1 MKKTCMLLMLLLSAG
16 MIWAQQ
22 SLLTQEQKDE
32 INRRA
37 MTDSENDSVYL
48 ASVVKRVLDV
58 YHVGSDY
65 KPEDFI
71 SLAKR
76 VYPSNEAEN
85 RAKSLSKFA
94 KKIIIK
100 GKLADEKD
108 KEIWRPCYTYYLS
121 SIYLK
126 EAEQIAIERKKQE
139 EYEMDS
145 VKRNDWH
152 ESDLWNALQE
162 VCALDLSLKDSAKYY
177 AEFVISNGLDI
188 EELWTTDF
196 LDNEECRSIYY
207 KYFSSEYKSK
217 DFGGTG
223 VSNLRG
229 TILRKTLYLNYRQII
244 RETGYRENSDF
255 WDKYSQTAIQ
265 DSLKNYPLFLKDIES
280 VCRLKALK
288 DKFITIDTTHQWQL
302 WMMCN
307 SSKFR
312 ERVDDWVRNTKI
324 DYPTIGVIRDTVSTW
339 RDSREYTIINIPYI
353 LVDGNLVAN
362 GVCTLKKHLAQ
373 RSDANGELFEGFT
386 FDITMTVNVEN
397 GKAKSKSTKGQIS
410 QWEENKA
417 AGKGK
422 KSFFEQ
428 QKAIRAAKPIVKRK
442 VDIAKEEDIYNNFPG
457 ICSYGPLCVDDINN
471 MLKYAGN
478 VPDRWEPQDRKS
490 ILKEYLKHGHEKYL
504 KKAKR
509 PFNPIEFSDL

>member
-1 MKKTCMLLMLLLSAG
+1 MKKTCMLLMLLFVSAG
-16 MIWAQQ
+16 MTWAQQ

-37 MTDSENDSVYL
+37 MTNSENDSVYL

-65 KPEDFI
+65 KPEDFM
-71 SLAKR
+71 SLVRR
-76 VYPSNEAEN
+76 VFPSNEAEN
-85 RAKSLSKFA
+85 KAKSLSKFA

-126 EAEQIAIERKKQE
+126 EAEQIALERKKQE
-139 EYEMDS
+139 EYEKDS
-145 VKRNDWH
+145 IKRNNWH

-177 AEFVISNGLDI
+177 AEFIISNGLDI

-207 KYFSSEYKSK
+207 KYFSFENW
-217 DFGGTG
+217 TG
-223 VSNLRG
+223 VKVS
-229 TILRKTLYLNYRQII
+229 ILRDILRNTLYLNYLQILD
-244 RETGYRENSDF
+244 ETGYRRRDWGYNG
-255 WDKYSQTAIQ
+255 KYSQKAIQ
-265 DSLKNYPLFLKDIES
+265 DSIECYPLFLKDIES
-280 VCRLKALK
+280 VSRLKTLR

-307 SSKFR
+307 SPKFR
-312 ERVDDWVRNTKI
+312 ERVDTWVRNTKM
-324 DYPTIGVIRDTVSTW
+324 DYPATGVIRDTISTW
-339 RDSREYTIINIPYI
+339 RDSREYTVINIPYI

-362 GVCTLKKHLAQ
+362 GICTLKKHLAQ

-386 FDITMTVNVEN
+386 FDITMTVSVEN

-422 KSFFEQ
+422 KSYFEQ
-428 QKAIRAAKPIVKRK
+428 QKAIRAAKPIVKKK
-442 VDIAKEEDIYNNFPG
+442 VDITKEEDIYNNFPG

-471 MLKYAGN
+471 TLKYAGN